1 MKFSVP
7 NVYQEYTCVCICL
20 QLLICVYTHT
30 YTKNK
35 IQESTCFVR
44 LEHKLQLTSTAC
56 PSYLKGYLLHMNNG
70 RFKTSTINPQKTLTM
85 RSINKNKALVS
96 LLALIFLH
104 LFITSL
110 FSSYH
115 GRHNFPRKI
124 LSQSRRLLV
133 SVNSFSAD
141 PNKLRGEM
149 KEKGKIEKSF
159 EDSLRKRPPSSSNPI
174 QNK

>member
-1 MKFSVP
+1 
-7 NVYQEYTCVCICL
+7 
-20 QLLICVYTHT
+20 
-30 YTKNK
+30 
-35 IQESTCFVR
+35 
-44 LEHKLQLTSTAC
+44 
-56 PSYLKGYLLHMNNG
+56 
-70 RFKTSTINPQKTLTM
+70 M
-85 RSINKNKALVS
+85 RNINKNKALVS

-115 GRHNFPRKI
+115 ERHNFPGKI
-124 LSQSRRLLV
+124 KCQSRRMLV